1 MKSCINQGGNRFKDI
16 ILFIISNSGNLI
28 PHISLLRPRLPD
40 MVQKCFCTPD
50 RPMDPTFQTKYTQ
63 QICVQFDGDTD
74 HKTNPTFLRHPVA
87 V

>member
-1 MKSCINQGGNRFKDI
+1 
-16 ILFIISNSGNLI
+16 
-28 PHISLLRPRLPD
+28 

-50 RPMDPTFQTKYTQ
+50 RPMDPTFQTRYTQ

-74 HKTNPTFLRHPVA
+74 HKTNPTFFEAPCMSFTIEHPVCP